1 MSPMVPEPARR
12 LAAELELRFA
22 RDAQLTTQLGDVR
35 QQRLQRFND
44 PLWTDMD
51 PDGIATIHG
60 EHPAAVQIAVA
71 HNRSEILDAPNPLLE
86 AQDAHW
92 PIQHAV
98 IDRQSTAARRRQLAG
113 AGWSE
118 NDARGASVRELTCAE
133 GLGGSGS

>member
-12 LAAELELRFA
+12 LAAKLELRFA

-44 PLWTDMD
+44 PLGTDMD

-71 HNRSEILDAPNPLLE
+71 HNRLEILDAPNPLLQ
-86 AQDAHW
+86 AQDGHW

-118 NDARGASVRELTCAE
+118 NDARGASIRELTCAE